1 MISAGFDQLYL
12 DNIGE
17 SIVFHWV
24 EHLRTFLQ
32 SRSENSD
39 IRHDTDVADITSKIA
54 AEIQLSEALEKS
66 KISTQCPDIVTGDI
80 IEDRKSV
87 FQGHTATVKS
97 VEDVKLVINKLYE
110 NKKIAQA
117 THNMYAYRIFNQE
130 KVIIR

>member
-1 MISAGFDQLYL
+1 M
-12 DNIGE
+12 
-17 SIVFHWV
+17 FHWV

-32 SRSENSD
+32 SRCDNSD
-39 IRHDTDVADITSKIA
+39 ANLVDADAEINRHIAD
-54 AEIQLSEALEKS
+54 EIQLSEALEQS
-66 KISTQCPDIVTGDI
+66 KINTKCPEIVTGDI

-97 VEDVKLVINKLYE
+97 IEDVKLVINKLYE

-130 KVIIR
+130 KVTTYEMFNIQ